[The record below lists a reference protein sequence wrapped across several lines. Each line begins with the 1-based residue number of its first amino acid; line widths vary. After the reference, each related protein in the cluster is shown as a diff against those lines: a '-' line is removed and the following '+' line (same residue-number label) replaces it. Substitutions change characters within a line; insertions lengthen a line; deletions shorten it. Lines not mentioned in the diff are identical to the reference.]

1 MKNIT
6 ISIPDDL
13 YIYVRICALRRDT
26 SVSAM
31 VRKFLESL
39 PRVEEPDSYPADWD
53 SSLGSAP
60 DDVSGETLLP
70 SPPAQP

>member
-13 YIYVRICALRRDT
+13 YLYVRICALHRDT

-31 VRKFLESL
+31 VRDFLKTL
-39 PRVEEPDSYPADWD
+39 PRIAEPYPADSD
-53 SSLGSAP
+53 SLLGSAP
-60 DDVSGETLLP
+60 DDATLKP
-70 SPPAQP
+70 

>member
-13 YIYVRICALRRDT
+13 YLYVRICALHRDT

-31 VRKFLESL
+31 VRDFLETL
-39 PRVEEPDSYPADWD
+39 PRIAEPNSYLADSD
-53 SSLGSAP
+53 SLLGSAP
-60 DDVSGETLLP
+60 DDASGEILP
-70 SPPAQP
+70 PSAPAQP